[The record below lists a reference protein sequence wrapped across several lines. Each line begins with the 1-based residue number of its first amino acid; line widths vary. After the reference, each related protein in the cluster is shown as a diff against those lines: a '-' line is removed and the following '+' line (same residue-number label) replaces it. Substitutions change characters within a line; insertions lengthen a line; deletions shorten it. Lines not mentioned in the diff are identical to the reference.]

1 MHFDMKLPVPMKS
14 NIENVFKSDMSEFS
28 SVEFKY
34 CSVVTFIDVY
44 LLCFFTRY

>member
-1 MHFDMKLPVPMKS
+1 MKLSVKS
-14 NIENVFKSDMSEFS
+14 NIENVFKSDMSEIS

-34 CSVVTFIDVY
+34 CSVVTFIDMY